1 MQRPLKSETLNG
13 ASCPVK
19 GGDGPFFLPDASRPV
34 ENDIMGL
41 WNCPACLPHVVLVKL
56 SRSSFCPMHQL
67 PRIPFWH
74 FDGTSC
80 YRINLLNISIQ
91 FIDWKK
97 QSSVGVICWRWG
109 DNRDILIEN
118 GLWLYV
124 YIIWLASTTTF
135 FCLEN
140 NMNDKNKLKS

>member
-1 MQRPLKSETLNG
+1 MVDYRGSNAKASDEISNSERRLMP
-13 ASCPVK
+13 SE
-19 GGDGPFFLPDASRPV
+19 GGRWSVHPPICL
-34 ENDIMGL
+34 
-41 WNCPACLPHVVLVKL
+41 PACLPHVLLVEL
-56 SRSSFCPMHQL
+56 SRYSFCPMHQL

-97 QSSVGVICWRWG
+97 QSSLGVICWRWG

-135 FCLEN
+135 FVWKITWMIKIN
-140 NMNDKNKLKS
+140 WSPNV